1 VDRILVVDDDVGLTE
16 LLAEYVREEQ
26 IELDAVHDGP
36 HGVERVRQGNYDL
49 VILDIMLP
57 KLNGFGALRQI
68 RAYSKVP
75 IIMLTA
81 RGGLT
86 DKILGL
92 ETGADDY
99 LPKPF
104 HPPELVARVRSIL
117 RRTRHQLG
125 LRAAVLTL
133 GDVRLDPARRTVH
146 INDGPI
152 SLTSSEFDLL
162 HELLRTAGH
171 PLSREVLSRVVLQ
184 REFSPFDRSIDNL
197 VSILRKKLGPDAAGH
212 ERIKSIRNVGYV
224 YTDVETC
231 G

>member
-16 LLAEYVREEQ
+16 LLAEYFREEQ

-57 KLNGFGALRQI
+57 KLNGFDALRQI

-125 LRAAVLTL
+125 LRAEVLTV

-152 SLTSSEFDLL
+152 SLTSFEFDLL